1 MGKRV
6 KIYQTESY
14 VTYIVRE
21 PITID
26 LDDYPELVG
35 MSNSEILDYLE
46 DNVGDM
52 MAQDDDYSCLSDELM
67 EKDILKDKI
76 TGEEYSY
83 VVEDSE

>member
-46 DNVGDM
+46 GNVGDM
-52 MAQDDDYSCLSDELM
+52 MAQDDDYNCLSDELM
-67 EKDILKDKI
+67 EKDILKDKT

>member
-26 LDDYPELVG
+26 LDDYPELEG
-35 MSNSEILDYLE
+35 MSNAEIIDYLE
-46 DNVGDM
+46 GNSCDM
-52 MAQDDDYSCLSDELM
+52 MAQDDDYSCLSDELI

-83 VVEDSE
+83 MVEDSE